1 MIDKTFKLFT
11 LGELTKKSYM
21 TPDGNE
27 PPQVAIDNL
36 ENICKNWLEEL
47 CRRYNLEYVI
57 YPHGLHSSF
66 FNCTPHCLRRSCG
79 VFEKSQV
86 IL

>member
-47 CRRYNLEYVI
+47 CRRYNLE
-57 YPHGLHSSF
+57 
-66 FNCTPHCLRRSCG
+66 
-79 VFEKSQV
+79 
-86 IL
+86 

>member
-21 TPDGNE
+21 TLDGNE

-47 CRRYNLEYVI
+47 CRRYNLE
-57 YPHGLHSSF
+57 
-66 FNCTPHCLRRSCG
+66 
-79 VFEKSQV
+79 
-86 IL
+86 